1 MATKLAGAGEKP
13 VEPPKVDGVG
23 IAGPMLE
30 EYTRVLTPEASQF
43 LAEMARKFDPKRREL
58 LERRVARMEELQ
70 RGVLPDFLD
79 ETTDIRKAEWK
90 VAPIPKDLQDRKVE
104 ITGPVE
110 RKMIINAL
118 NSGAQVFMAD
128 FEDANSPTWD
138 NNVRGQVNLCDAARG
153 TIEFTNPAGKHY

>member
-43 LAEMARKFDPKRREL
+43 LAEMTRKFEQKRREL
-58 LERRVARMEELQ
+58 IERRVGRMEELQ
-70 RGVLPDFLD
+70 RGALPDFLD

-90 VAPIPKDLQDRKVE
+90 VAPIPKDLQDRRVE
-104 ITGPVE
+104 ITGPV
-110 RKMIINAL
+110 
-118 NSGAQVFMAD
+118 
-128 FEDANSPTWD
+128 
-138 NNVRGQVNLCDAARG
+138 
-153 TIEFTNPAGKHY
+153 